1 MAVDSQLKWPQL
13 GDGSRWWERS
23 HLHRGE
29 LGFLRPGRD
38 GPDGSV
44 PRRPSSAT
52 CPGCHPPE
60 GPMGR
65 RATASTC
72 CLRLPL
78 GNDAQRNAAR
88 PSRRGATP
96 SSGDRQLLPMAREAR
111 TSHRRHRSPPS
122 ASSEKFLSGLARQ
135 VPAVRAWTAA
145 GSLEPSVLG
154 LAGEARRP
162 QEGTGAA
169 SAEERGWAHPRA
181 KRGLGR
187 ETQDV
192 RAAEEPRR

>member
-1 MAVDSQLKWPQL
+1 
-13 GDGSRWWERS
+13 
-23 HLHRGE
+23 
-29 LGFLRPGRD
+29 
-38 GPDGSV
+38 
-44 PRRPSSAT
+44 
-52 CPGCHPPE
+52 
-60 GPMGR
+60 
-65 RATASTC
+65 
-72 CLRLPL
+72 
-78 GNDAQRNAAR
+78 
-88 PSRRGATP
+88 
-96 SSGDRQLLPMAREAR
+96 MAREAR

-135 VPAVRAWTAA
+135 VPARRAWTAA

-169 SAEERGWAHPRA
+169 SAEKRGWAHPRA

-192 RAAEEPRR
+192 RAAEEPRRWAGGQAARPRVARPQVDARRVEGHSASLGPRGLGRNVLLEVTPISGRPGKQRGLLIPDRNDTDGAEGVAWAPGNEKSTLG